1 MKFRILF
8 LCIFIG
14 SFSCWGQEVLIQGKV
29 TDDEKEPLINVVIR
43 EKDTDNYSY
52 SDENGFYSITVKA
65 GKNTLEYY
73 YYGEVQ
79 KEVKVNF
86 SGGKNQLPNV
96 IIAGRSV
103 NLDEV
108 VVLGKTIIDK
118 LQESSYNVSAIDARP
133 FHNSSAD
140 LTKVIENAP
149 GIKIREDGGLGSRT
163 NININGLSG
172 RHVRVFIDGMPMD
185 AMGSAFQINNLST
198 NLAERIEVYKGV
210 VPVSFGADALGGAI
224 NIVTKEPKGL
234 YLDASYSYGSF
245 NTHKTFVNA
254 GYTSK
259 SGFTTQINA
268 FQNYSDNDYY
278 IKAKIKDFSTNLL
291 SKEEKKVRR
300 FHNKY
305 HNETII
311 AKVGFINKWYADKFL
326 LGFTFGNEYDEI
338 QHPAYINIAF
348 GEKYQTAKI
357 IMPSLTYAK
366 KSFLFNNLDFQ
377 LTANYNLGGGNNY
390 DLSNKEYNWLGESRE
405 SNSLGEIQYSNFEY
419 HYNNLSVNAN
429 LKYTLNSRHHLV
441 FNSVSSLFSRKA
453 NEKTDAEDY
462 TNLEPRI
469 NNRYINGLSLNSAF
483 SDKINT
489 TLFAKSYAY
498 KASAFLNLSQQ
509 SGIFNFRTVTKD
521 ESLFGYGLTATYFI
535 KDNFQVKTNYE
546 LARRLPVSRELFGE
560 VFGFYIANFDL
571 KPESSHNFNL
581 GAIYSLDISKN
592 STFSVDLNLFYR
604 HTKDFIRLNVNY
616 SQGEGSYLNEDLVK
630 TIGLDTDIRYSYRNI
645 FSINANISYLN
656 PKLYKEKSVLNPS
669 TLPNMPTFFA
679 NTNATYVLLNNNAK
693 KLTASYGVRFINE
706 FLYDY
711 DIYKASNRAK
721 IPTQWSHD
729 FFLTYS
735 WGKGRYNL
743 SADVKN
749 IFDADLYDNYSLQK
763 PGRAFSVKF
772 RYFINK
778 YN

>member
-1 MKFRILF
+1 MKFRFIF

-14 SFSCWGQEVLIQGKV
+14 NCCWGQKIFIQGKV
-29 TDDEKEPLINVVIR
+29 VDEENLPLMNVIIQ
-43 EKDTDNYSY
+43 EKDTNNYSY
-52 SDENGFYSITVKA
+52 SDENGHYTITVKA
-65 GKNTLEYY
+65 GKNTLQYSY
-73 YYGEVQ
+73 FGEIQ
-79 KEVKVNF
+79 QERKINF
-86 SGGKNQLPNV
+86 SSGKNELPNV
-96 IIAGRSV
+96 VIPHKTVSL
-103 NLDEV
+103 NEV
-108 VVLGKTIIDK
+108 TALGKTVFDK
-118 LQESSYNVSAIDARP
+118 LQESGYNVSAIDARP
-133 FHNSSAD
+133 FHNSSTD

-149 GIKIREDGGLGSRT
+149 GIKIRENGGLGSRT
-163 NININGLSG
+163 NININGMSG
-172 RHVRVFIDGMPMD
+172 RHIRVFVDGMPMD

-234 YLDASYSYGSF
+234 YVDASYSYGSF

-259 SGFTTQINA
+259 NGFTAQINA

-278 IKAKIKDFSTNLL
+278 IKAKIQDFSTNLL
-291 SKEEKKVRR
+291 SKEAKRVKR
-300 FHNKY
+300 FHDKY

-311 AKVGFINKWYADKFL
+311 AKVGVLRKWYADKL
-326 LGFTFGNEYDEI
+326 LFGFTFGNEYDEI

-348 GEKYQTAKI
+348 GEKYQTSKI

-366 KSFLFNNLDFQ
+366 KNFLVDNLDFQ

-390 DLSNKEYNWLGESRE
+390 DLSDKEYNWLGESRE
-405 SNSLGEIQYSNFEY
+405 SNSLGEIEYSNFEY

-429 LKYTLNSRHHLV
+429 LKYALNSHHHLV
-441 FNSVSSLFSRKA
+441 LNSVSSLFSRKA

-462 TNLEPRI
+462 TNQKPRV
-469 NNRYINGLSLNSAF
+469 NNRYINGLSLNSAWT
-483 SDKINT
+483 DKFNT
-489 TLFAKSYAY
+489 TLFAKSYTY
-498 KASAFLNLSQQ
+498 NASAFLNLSQK
-509 SGIFNFRTVTKD
+509 SAFYNFQTVTKN
-521 ESLFGYGLTATYFI
+521 ESLLGYGLTATYFI

-560 VFGFYIANFDL
+560 VFGFYVANFDL

-581 GAIYSLDISKN
+581 GAIYSLPIGEN
-592 STFSVDLNLFYR
+592 STLSADLNLFYR
-604 HTKDFIRLNVNY
+604 HTKDFIRMNVNY
-616 SQGEGSYLNEDLVK
+616 SKGQGSYLNEDLVK
-630 TIGLDTDIRYSYRNI
+630 TTGLDADIRYSYKNK
-645 FSINANISYLN
+645 FSVNANISYLK
-656 PKLYKEKSVLNPS
+656 PKLYREKSILNPS
-669 TLPNMPTFFA
+669 TLPNTPTFFA
-679 NTNATYVLLNNNAK
+679 NANATYVVLNKENHR
-693 KLTASYGVRFINE
+693 LTASYSLRFINE

-711 DIYKASNRAK
+711 DIYRASNRAK

-735 WGKGRYNL
+735 WGKGKYNL

-763 PGRAFSVKF
+763 PGRAFGVKF

-778 YN
+778 FNK